1 MSYNQA
7 EVRGMADY
15 KEMYIRMFQ
24 AATQAIEIL
33 TKAQQDCEE
42 LYISASEPEL
52 TVFPGR
58 PSETER

>member
-1 MSYNQA
+1 
-7 EVRGMADY
+7 MADY

-33 TKAQQDCEE
+33 QKAQQDCEE
-42 LYISASEPEL
+42 LYISAPEPEL